1 MIEKIKEQMERK
13 LRELRQWDN
22 EIKIPLPSDFKVIRP
37 GREISDGFY
46 LTLRIRNGCMYQ
58 MLNEMRDGNWQ
69 VKVLDNSE
77 TIMYKEAPDQLY
89 QILTELDALDAE
101 KKRLENPEP
110 LKTEEKEE
118 DKPKED

>member
-13 LRELRQWDN
+13 LRELHQWDN
-22 EIKIPLPSDFKVIRP
+22 EIKIPLPGDFKVIRP

-46 LTLRIRNGCMYQ
+46 LTLRIRSGCMYQ
-58 MLNEMRDGNWQ
+58 MLNEMREGHWQ
-69 VKVLDNSE
+69 AQVLDDSE
-77 TIMYKEAPDQLY
+77 TVMYKEVPDRLY

-110 LKTEEKEE
+110 PKTEEKEE